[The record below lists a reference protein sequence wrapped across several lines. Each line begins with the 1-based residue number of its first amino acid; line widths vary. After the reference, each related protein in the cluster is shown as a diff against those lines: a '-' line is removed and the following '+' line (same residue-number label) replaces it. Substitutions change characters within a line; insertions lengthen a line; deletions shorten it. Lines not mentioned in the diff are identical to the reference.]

1 MMVIEYMNTIVMGCA
16 VSELM
21 GKGVEEDKYR
31 I

>member
-1 MMVIEYMNTIVMGCA
+1 MMVIEYMNTIVMGCV

-21 GKGVEEDKYR
+21 EKDVEEDKYR